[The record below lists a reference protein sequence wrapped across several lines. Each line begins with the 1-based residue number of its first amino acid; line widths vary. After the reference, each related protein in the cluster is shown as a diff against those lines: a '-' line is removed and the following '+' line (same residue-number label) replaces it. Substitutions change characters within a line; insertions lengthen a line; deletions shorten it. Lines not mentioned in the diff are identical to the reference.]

1 MWRRIARE
9 VALCMLAIAFATSVG
24 HTYDP
29 RPTMNAE
36 LRATNATLE
45 LYVPKSGQEYQLL
58 DALVKSGAFS
68 NGPTGLLA
76 NERIL
81 RVPSASGG
89 GVSSYLVL
97 AQYFD
102 PTLGQEIAHHR
113 AEVTKAYLSKPAL
126 SLQLTSVERVV
137 ADFGWEQGKSP
148 QVEMLSG
155 RSVNTI
161 IDKKMSI
168 SFLKIG
174 YVGQSATVTF
184 FPIGTKM
191 EQVFA
196 ESKADPNVAGATIY
210 LDKTQNQYVMYS
222 EFFRAPKV
230 LASKAAMGSALAG
243 SLLDH
248 QPAIVVENYEAR

>member
-1 MWRRIARE
+1 MWRTFVKQVTLCSLA
-9 VALCMLAIAFATSVG
+9 VAIVTSVG

-45 LYVPKSGQEYQLL
+45 LYVPKSGQEYKLL
-58 DALVKSGAFS
+58 DALFKSGSF
-68 NGPTGLLA
+68 NTGPTGMLA

-81 RVPSASGG
+81 RIPSSTGG
-89 GVSSYLVL
+89 GISSYLVL

-102 PTLGQEIAHHR
+102 PTLGQEVARHR
-113 AEVTKAYLSKPAL
+113 AEATEAYLSKPAL
-126 SLQLTSVERVV
+126 SVPLSSVERIVG
-137 ADFGWEQGKSP
+137 DFGWERGASRQME
-148 QVEMLSG
+148 VLAG
-155 RSVNTI
+155 RSVNTL
-161 IDKKMSI
+161 IDKKMSV

-174 YVGQSATVTF
+174 YVGQCATITF
-184 FPIGTKM
+184 FPAGTTM
-191 EQVFA
+191 EQVLV
-196 ESKADPNVAGATIY
+196 ESKSDSNLSGATIY

-222 EFFRAPKV
+222 EFFRAPKAQ
-230 LASKAAMGSALAG
+230 ASKAAAGSALAA